1 MIELKITG
9 RCEGCP
15 WRDLELNEFEDGT
28 AEVRCR
34 NLELCQH
41 IERHII
47 EHPPRD
53 GGFDAWRYI

>member
-1 MIELKITG
+1 MIELKIAG

-15 WRDLELNEFEDGT
+15 GRDLELNEFEDGT
-28 AEVRCR
+28 AEVHCR

-47 EHPPRD
+47 DNPYRGDSE
-53 GGFDAWRYI
+53 AWRYL

>member
-1 MIELKITG
+1 MAIELKISG

-15 WRDLELNEFEDGT
+15 GLDLQLDEFEDGI
-28 AEVRCR
+28 AEVYCR

-47 EHPPRD
+47 ENPYRGD
-53 GGFDAWRYI
+53 DAWRYL

>member
-15 WRDLELNEFEDGT
+15 GRDLELNEFEDGT
-28 AEVRCR
+28 VEVTCR

-41 IERHII
+41 IERHIV
-47 EHPPRD
+47 ENPYRGD
-53 GGFDAWRYI
+53 DAWRFV